1 MKCFVLL
8 LTLAVSLPLH
18 AETLGGVVKITPVAG
33 WTRENPG
40 EPGQQAS
47 RYPTLRFAPK
57 NGRNAAII
65 LTLLPNDAPGFTVT
79 NHASLERFNLI
90 SARPYIANPDD
101 PPAPSVV
108 EINNGIGV
116 SLTNEDPALI
126 GKPVPPNEYR
136 IATSVSVLLDR
147 KYLIHC
153 TIFYD
158 EKDSAEL
165 HEGLDILLSATL
177 KGGTSLSSNNN
188 I

>member
-1 MKCFVLL
+1 MKNLVLL
-8 LTLAVSLPLH
+8 LTLAALTPLR
-18 AETLGGVVKITPVAG
+18 AETLGGIIKITPVAG
-33 WTRENPG
+33 WSRENPS
-40 EPGQQAS
+40 EPGQQEP
-47 RYPTLRFAPK
+47 RFPILRFVPK
-57 NGRNAAII
+57 DGRNAAII
-65 LTLLPNDAPGFTVT
+65 MILLPSDAPGFTVT
-79 NHASLERFNLI
+79 NHASLERFNLL

-108 EINNGIGV
+108 EITNGIGV
-116 SLTNEDPALI
+116 SITNEDPALI

-165 HEGLDILLSATL
+165 HEALDILLSATL
-177 KGGTSLSSNNN
+177 KGTTSASSNN

>member
-1 MKCFVLL
+1 MKSLVLL
-8 LTLAVSLPLH
+8 LTLAALVSLR
-18 AETLGGVVKITPVAG
+18 AETLGGVIKITPVAG
-33 WTRENPG
+33 WSRENPG
-40 EPGQQAS
+40 EPGQQET
-47 RYPTLRFAPK
+47 RYPTLRFVPK
-57 NGRNAAII
+57 DGRNAAII
-65 LTLLPNDAPGFTVT
+65 IILLPSDAPGFTVT
-79 NHASLERFNLI
+79 NHASLERFNLL

-108 EINNGIGV
+108 EIPHGIGV
-116 SLTNEDPALI
+116 SITNEDPALI

-158 EKDSAEL
+158 EKDSTEL
-165 HEGLDILLSATL
+165 REALDILLSATL
-177 KGGTSLSSNNN
+177 KSTTGAPSTN